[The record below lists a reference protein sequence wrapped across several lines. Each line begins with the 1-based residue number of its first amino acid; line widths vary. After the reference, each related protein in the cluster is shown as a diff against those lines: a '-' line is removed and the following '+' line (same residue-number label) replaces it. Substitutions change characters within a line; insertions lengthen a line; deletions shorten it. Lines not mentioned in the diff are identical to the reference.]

1 LSVTAFEKTSI
12 LQVLREF
19 CDTEYPRDSSN
30 QLELFKL

>member
-1 LSVTAFEKTSI
+1 LSVTAFEKMSI

-19 CDTEYPRDSSN
+19 SDTKQQDDSCK